1 MIHYHSNYY
10 LIDKDSSWL
19 GYFFFGLHWR
29 IPQKAYIINESQ
41 AEDLLVHRVKTK
53 KRKVLSCILIV

>member
-1 MIHYHSNYY
+1 M
-10 LIDKDSSWL
+10 DKDSSWL